1 MTKKFKILLSIFFS
15 AIIFGGLFYFFKS
28 DNKTLTS
35 ELFIVKDTAD
45 ISKIIISQ
53 DSLKVTLSRNKKS
66 EKWTVDNKYP
76 ANNKA
81 VKRLYQTLTEVK
93 ISKPVLNSKRDS
105 LIENIESEGK
115 KAEIFDFDNKLI
127 KEIKIGN
134 YAKELEGTYMYNPKE
149 NSIFIV
155 NIPGLENDLNY
166 RYNINPVY
174 WLNPEIFSYKPNDIK
189 EIILNYP
196 NALAESFKLIISGD
210 TAKLINLSDN
220 QYVANISLTKVGSY
234 LSYFMNVKFS
244 AASSNSDILKNELL
258 QKTPFAEITVTDI
271 NQNRKNV
278 KLYKIK
284 NKEKENEYDLN
295 KLYALINNQ
304 DVVIVKYTDFD
315 LILKDINY
323 FVN

>member
-1 MTKKFKILLSIFFS
+1 MTKKLKILLSIIFLT
-15 AIIFGGLFYFFKS
+15 IVFGGLFYFLKP
-28 DNKTLTS
+28 DNINITS
-35 ELFIVKDTAD
+35 ELFTVKDTAN
-45 ISKIIISQ
+45 ISKIIITQ

-66 EKWTVDNKYP
+66 KKWTVDNKYP
-76 ANNKA
+76 ASNRA

-189 EIILNYP
+189 EITLNYP
-196 NALAESFKLIISGD
+196 NALTESFKLIISGD

-244 AASSNSDILKNELL
+244 AASSNSDILKNELI

-284 NKEKENEYDLN
+284 NKEKETEYDLN